1 MTSWRWAV
9 GVAVVVG
16 VSPITIASPLPAGE
30 PNLWGA
36 LVVDTV
42 PGQVIEGRFAFGG
55 ATRAWRLYVPS
66 RGVDGTRA
74 MLVMLHGCTQDAADF
89 ARGTRV
95 EQYAEQHGVLVLLP
109 EQPPEAHPQRCWRWY
124 EPAQHDRDSGEVAL
138 LAALI
143 DSIRRERE
151 VDVSRVHL
159 GGLSAGGAMAA
170 LLATA
175 YPQRFASLT
184 VASGVPVGAARNVG
198 DALLAMRTGP
208 APSRATAA
216 DVRERMGDAARPL
229 PLLVM
234 HGEQDAV
241 VSPRN
246 ADALLAQW
254 RSLLSSLEVALAPM
268 PWRAEGVDASLV
280 HAEGDASGRAWVI
293 AWRVPSL
300 GHAWSGG
307 DASGS
312 YTTPDGPDATAVVF
326 AFMEQVEQAGRA
338 R

>member
-1 MTSWRWAV
+1 MA
-9 GVAVVVG
+9 
-16 VSPITIASPLPAGE
+16 
-30 PNLWGA
+30 
-36 LVVDTV
+36 VDTL
-42 PGQVIEGRFAFGG
+42 PGQVIEGRFAF
-55 ATRAWRLYVPS
+55 ADEMRAWRLYVPS
-66 RGVDGTRA
+66 RPSAASRS
-74 MLVMLHGCTQDAADF
+74 MLVLLHGCTQDAADF

-95 EQYAEQHGVLVLLP
+95 EQHAEQHGVLVLLP
-109 EQPPEAHPQRCWRWY
+109 EQGTASHPQRCWNWY
-124 EPAQHDRDSGEVAL
+124 EPAQHGRDDGEVAL

-143 DSIRRERE
+143 DSIRREHA
-151 VDVSRVHL
+151 VDASRVHL

-175 YPQRFASLT
+175 HPERFASLT

-198 DALLAMRTGP
+198 EALLAMRNGP
-208 APSRATAA
+208 EPSRVSAES
-216 DVRERMGDAARPL
+216 VRERMGAAARPL

-246 ADALLAQW
+246 ADALVEQW
-254 RSLLSSLEVALAPM
+254 RALLLSMHVALAPM
-268 PWRAEGVDASLV
+268 AWRADGVDPSLV
-280 HAEGDASGRAWVI
+280 QAEGDASGRAWLL

-312 YTTPDGPDATAVVF
+312 YTAPEAPDATAVLF
-326 AFMEQVEQAGRA
+326 AFMQQVDRMERA